1 MTRRL
6 VVSFDGTWN
15 TPGDDGDIGTKG
27 VTNVWRLHQAI
38 AKTGAD
44 GTKQLAHYEA
54 GVGTKWYNRL
64 PGGTFGAGLS
74 RILRNGYSFLVDTY
88 EEGDSIYVFGFSRG
102 AYTARSLVGM
112 LRNVGL
118 LDKKHKRRVGEAEQ
132 LYRTRDEGA
141 DSANAQT
148 FRAAY
153 SRDVEVQCLG
163 VWDTV
168 GALGVP
174 INSFDWFN
182 RRYYEFHDT
191 KLSGI
196 VRHAYHAVAIDEHR
210 ASYDATL
217 WDPKEKP
224 RQTVEQAWF
233 VGAHCNVGGGY
244 PDNRLADLPL
254 LWMAE
259 KAGIAG
265 LALDLTMLPDAVDPL
280 ANEPVDSYKA
290 FLGGAYSRF
299 TDRRFRTLGR
309 TAYGNETIHPS
320 VVERLAK
327 DTHYRPNNPAQPNLQ
342 GLKLRQPGPLGRYAE
357 IPLPEAAE

>member
-15 TPGDDGDIGTKG
+15 TPGDDGDIGKNG

-38 AKTGAD
+38 ADGGAD
-44 GTKQLAHYEA
+44 GVPQLAHYEA
-54 GVGTKWYNRL
+54 GVGTRWYNRL

-74 RILRNGYSFLVDTY
+74 RIIREGYRFLVDTY
-88 EEGDSIYVFGFSRG
+88 QEGDRLYVFGFSRG
-102 AYTARSLVGM
+102 AYSARSLVGM

-118 LDKKHKRRVGEAEQ
+118 LQKEHRRRIGEAEQ
-132 LYRTRDEGA
+132 LYRARDEGA
-141 DSANAQT
+141 DAPNAQA
-148 FRAAY
+148 FRQKF
-153 SRDVEVQCLG
+153 SHEVDVQCLG

-191 KLSGI
+191 ELSGI

-217 WDPKEKP
+217 WDPKDKP

-259 KAGIAG
+259 RAEIAG
-265 LALDLTMLPDAVDPL
+265 LHLDHARLPARPDPL
-280 ANEPVDSYKA
+280 AAEPVDSYKA

-299 TDRRFRTLGR
+299 ADRRFRPLGR
-309 TAYGNETIHPS
+309 TAFGNESVHPS

-327 DTHYRPNNPAQPNLQ
+327 DTRYRPHNPAQTNLE
-342 GLKLRQPGPLGRYAE
+342 GVRLRQPGPLGRAIE
-357 IPLPEAAE
+357 IADDG